1 MRKALVIIL
10 CSAFS
15 AGLVAETALSI
26 WSLAGGNGIALST
39 AIELAL
45 AWLVVLAVFIASI
58 VTGLRSPAR
67 WLVTV
72 VHHYP
77 APHDDSDESD
87 GSDESDDDESDDDDG
102 SDGDDGSDDD
112 SRQ

>member
-1 MRKALVIIL
+1 M
-10 CSAFS
+10 
-15 AGLVAETALSI
+15 SI

-39 AIELAL
+39 AIELAV

-77 APHDDSDESD
+77 APHDD
-87 GSDESDDDESDDDDG
+87 DESDDDESDDDG
-102 SDGDDGSDDD
+102 SDGDDDGSDDD

>member
-26 WSLAGGNGIALST
+26 WSLAGGNGISLST
-39 AIELAL
+39 AIELAV

-67 WLVTV
+67 WLVAV

-77 APHDDSDESD
+77 APHDD
-87 GSDESDDDESDDDDG
+87 DESDDGTDGDDDESDDDG
-102 SDGDDGSDDD
+102 SDGDDDGDDDD

>member
-39 AIELAL
+39 AIELAV

-58 VTGLRSPAR
+58 VTGLRSPVR

-77 APHDDSDESD
+77 APHDDNESD
-87 GSDESDDDESDDDDG
+87 GSDESDDNESDDDG
-102 SDGDDGSDDD
+102 SDGDDDGSDDD
-112 SRQ
+112 NRQ

>member
-39 AIELAL
+39 AIELAV

-67 WLVTV
+67 WFVTV

-77 APHDDSDESD
+77 APHDDSD
-87 GSDESDDDESDDDDG
+87 GSEDDDHDDSDDSEDDDRDP
-102 SDGDDGSDDD
+102 DGDDSEDD

>member
-39 AIELAL
+39 AIELAV
-45 AWLVVLAVFIASI
+45 AWLAVLAVFIASI
-58 VTGLRSPAR
+58 VTGLRSPAG

-77 APHDDSDESD
+77 APHDDDEHD
-87 GSDESDDDESDDDDG
+87 GSDESDDDESDDDG
-102 SDGDDGSDDD
+102 SDGDDDDD
-112 SRQ
+112 DDDNRQ

>member
-26 WSLAGGNGIALST
+26 WSLAGGNGISLST
-39 AIELAL
+39 AIELAI

-58 VTGLRSPAR
+58 VTGLRSPAG

-77 APHDDSDESD
+77 APHDDDEHD
-87 GSDESDDDESDDDDG
+87 GSDESDDDDD
-102 SDGDDGSDDD
+102 DDGSDDD
-112 SRQ
+112 SDDNPDDDNRQ

>member
-39 AIELAL
+39 AIELAV

-58 VTGLRSPAR
+58 VTGLRTPAG
-67 WLVTV
+67 WLLTV

-77 APHDDSDESD
+77 APHDDDEHD
-87 GSDESDDDESDDDDG
+87 GSDESDDDDDG
-102 SDGDDGSDDD
+102 SDGDDDN
-112 SRQ
+112 RQ

>member
-39 AIELAL
+39 AIELAV

-58 VTGLRSPAR
+58 VTGLRTPAG
-67 WLVTV
+67 WLLTV

-77 APHDDSDESD
+77 APHDDDDDDGSD
-87 GSDESDDDESDDDDG
+87 GSDDDDDG
-102 SDGDDGSDDD
+102 SDGDDDN
-112 SRQ
+112 RQ